1 MLCCSAKSASQFRGP
16 CLLCSTFFFP
26 FSNRCLT
33 DRLMIRPINNYY
45 LFLVTQLEET
55 GTFNDETH
63 KRLHMHLDY
72 KETFY
77 IKTQCT
83 VFSIHSSRL
92 MQCDSSVK
100 PLFWCCSL
108 NSALQGRWQTAC
120 QLRGKSCHK
129 PRSLCTLKFQIKN
142 AEWIIFI
149 NKSQLLLSFWLH
161 RHYMTCVSAYL
172 CHSPCPSLSPAFMW
186 CARPLHMRSESQIQI
201 SRGEEGWSC
210 FVSQQWE
217 DILWLKL
224 CWFRQGHWQNDR
236 IRTEIK
242 LSSWE
247 IMSWLESFTL
257 YGQKYRATQS
267 LNLWIQVFF
276 VLLP

>member
-16 CLLCSTFFFP
+16 CLLCSTFFFFP

-83 VFSIHSSRL
+83 VFSIHSRPL

-108 NSALQGRWQTAC
+108 NLALQGRWQTAR
-120 QLRGKSCHK
+120 QLRGNT
-129 PRSLCTLKFQIKN
+129 SLAHFVL
-142 AEWIIFI
+142 W
-149 NKSQLLLSFWLH
+149 S
-161 RHYMTCVSAYL
+161 
-172 CHSPCPSLSPAFMW
+172 
-186 CARPLHMRSESQIQI
+186 
-201 SRGEEGWSC
+201 SR
-210 FVSQQWE
+210 
-217 DILWLKL
+217 L
-224 CWFRQGHWQNDR
+224 R
-236 IRTEIK
+236 
-242 LSSWE
+242 
-247 IMSWLESFTL
+247 
-257 YGQKYRATQS
+257 TQS
-267 LNLWIQVFF
+267 GSFLSINANYLFLSDCTDIIWHVWVCISVILPVLHSLPPSCGVLVLSTWDLNHKFRSHVERRADHALRTSSERTSCD
-276 VLLP
+276 

>member
-83 VFSIHSSRL
+83 VFSIHSSPL
-92 MQCDSSVK
+92 MQCDSSVLMLQPEFSITREMADSMSATRK
-100 PLFWCCSL
+100 MLPQASL
-108 NSALQGRWQTAC
+108 
-120 QLRGKSCHK
+120 
-129 PRSLCTLKFQIKN
+129 
-142 AEWIIFI
+142 
-149 NKSQLLLSFWLH
+149 
-161 RHYMTCVSAYL
+161 
-172 CHSPCPSLSPAFMW
+172 
-186 CARPLHMRSESQIQI
+186 
-201 SRGEEGWSC
+201 
-210 FVSQQWE
+210 
-217 DILWLKL
+217 
-224 CWFRQGHWQNDR
+224 
-236 IRTEIK
+236 
-242 LSSWE
+242 
-247 IMSWLESFTL
+247 TL
-257 YGQKYRATQS
+257 YS
-267 LNLWIQVFF
+267 EV
-276 VLLP
+276 PD